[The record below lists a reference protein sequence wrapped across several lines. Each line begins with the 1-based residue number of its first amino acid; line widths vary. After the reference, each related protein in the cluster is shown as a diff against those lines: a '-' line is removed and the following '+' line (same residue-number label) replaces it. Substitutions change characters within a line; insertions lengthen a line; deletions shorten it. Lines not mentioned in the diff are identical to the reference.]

1 MNRYRTYT
9 LYNAIVITRT
19 RGFGFAAERNAIP
32 FYKFSFVAFF
42 ASSARIAAPLDEDPR
57 VIDFRVK
64 IRHEE
69 SLHPHDAVAVITK
82 GVPGGLTA

>member
-1 MNRYRTYT
+1 VKRT
-9 LYNAIVITRT
+9 
-19 RGFGFAAERNAIP
+19 
-32 FYKFSFVAFF
+32 
-42 ASSARIAAPLDEDPR
+42 LDEDPR
-57 VIDFRVK
+57 VNDFRVK